1 MALNHLLVSL
11 TLGLFVTSAL
21 AADSMGNFT
30 VISLGT
36 KTCGQ
41 VVSDFEKGDWGK
53 LSNSIWVGGYLTA
66 INSEVFSGAD
76 VAKGTDPAARDLWIY
91 NYCKANPLNS
101 LYRAT
106 DDLVTEL
113 TRRAK

>member
-1 MALNHLLVSL
+1 L
-11 TLGLFVTSAL
+11 TLTPAF
-21 AADSMGNFT
+21 AADPKGNFT

-41 VVSDFEKGDWGK
+41 VVADFDKDDWGK
-53 LSNSIWVGGYLTA
+53 LSNSVWVGGYLTA
-66 INSEVFSGAD
+66 INSEVFVGAD

-91 NYCKANPLNS
+91 NYCKTNPLNN

-106 DDLVTEL
+106 DALVTEL
-113 TRRAK
+113 SRRAK